1 MYFPVGE
8 RSKVSGWKSGHN
20 VRIPIQ
26 PEQVRTHP
34 ISNRKLLVIVWQLK
48 MAKKQKIGKKSKKVQ
63 KIAKKEVPSA
73 YLEDKNSKMCD
84 CKIQWDS
91 LVILKQRFILLY
103 KYIYTL

>member
-48 MAKKQKIGKKSKKVQ
+48 MAKKQKIGKKSKKS
-63 KIAKKEVPSA
+63 AK
-73 YLEDKNSKMCD
+73 N
-84 CKIQWDS
+84 CKKGGAQCLPGRQELQDVRLQDS
-91 LVILKQRFILLY
+91 MGLPRDPETKVHTII
-103 KYIYTL
+103 